1 MSIGPVQLLV
11 VAFDRPNF
19 TGEILDELAYLR
31 DNDQIRL
38 IDVLAVQKT
47 EHGTIE
53 ALRWSDLSIEEAED
67 LGATVGAL
75 LGLGVAGEEGAE
87 AGARAGFEAGSD
99 GHLID
104 DAQVWDVADTIP
116 AGSAAEIALIE
127 HIWAKPLRETIERAG
142 GVVVSGEFIHP
153 LDLLDIGLLS
163 AVELDLETSEG

>member
-47 EHGTIE
+47 ERGTIE

-75 LGLGVAGEEGAE
+75 LGLGFAGEEGAE
-87 AGARAGFEAGSD
+87 AGAIAGFEAGSD

-104 DAQVWDVADTIP
+104 DDQVWDVADAIP
-116 AGSAAEIALIE
+116 EGSAAAIALIE
-127 HIWAKPLRETIERAG
+127 HVWAKPLRATIARAG

-153 LDLLDIGLLS
+153 LDLLDVGLLT